1 MHRGHK
7 GSNPN
12 ANQSNVLMLME
23 ECLSNPWSIILVE
36 NLIGP
41 SLAMKF
47 SVVYGILRFITVF
60 TGAHHWSLQTEGLKL
75 NKRLREGGV
84 SMFFVRLNHCT
95 HSQP

>member
-1 MHRGHK
+1 
-7 GSNPN
+7 
-12 ANQSNVLMLME
+12 ME

-60 TGAHHWSLQTEGLKL
+60 TGAHHWSLQTERLKL
-75 NKRLREGGV
+75 NKRLREGGGGGAIFCV
-84 SMFFVRLNHCT
+84 GLNHCT

>member
-1 MHRGHK
+1 
-7 GSNPN
+7 
-12 ANQSNVLMLME
+12 ME

-60 TGAHHWSLQTEGLKL
+60 TGAHH
-75 NKRLREGGV
+75 
-84 SMFFVRLNHCT
+84 
-95 HSQP
+95 